1 MAKKRYYVVWNG
13 LVPGVYHTWDECQA
27 QINGVKQALYKS
39 FATLAEAQRAYS
51 ESPYKYIYGEKKEEK
66 SSYDPL
72 ILFPYPFRIQTPN
85 LNP

>member
-39 FATLAEAQRAYS
+39 FATLDTVNHFHFS
-51 ESPYKYIYGEKKEEK
+51 FFNGCVV
-66 SSYDPL
+66 
-72 ILFPYPFRIQTPN
+72 TPHCDFN
-85 LNP
+85 LTSA